1 MIQAPASRRPLLWG
15 TAMALGAALGGQGLM
30 AAPAASDARPVAVSG
45 YTYVERAS
53 ATNSTPSRS
62 VRASCPRGKVILAGG
77 ARIVDG
83 GNRVLL
89 RGSYPVRSH
98 RGHGWAVSAEE
109 LGALNSARWSVRA
122 YAVCANRPLG
132 LQYRTVSS
140 GSDSKSPKSPS
151 SAVCPRGTRLIG
163 LGASVA
169 GVNHPIGINAVTVTS
184 SRSASVRASEALATS
199 LRWRVRTHIV
209 CAELGQTYQETDW
222 KTVPSP
228 AQAGTALAVCRAAP
242 RRSARASASPRSRP
256 PSTGSSRWKCA
267 RPWHRPGHGQPCP
280 NQLPECC
287 PTGTSRPRSSA
298 SADPPAR
305 GSGGQGRGARG
316 SAPPPFDAP
325 S

>member
-169 GVNHPIGINAVTVTS
+169 GVNHPIGINAITVTS

-228 AQAGTALAVCRAAP
+228 AQAGTALAVCPRGTKAFGAGVRVSAIEAAFNRLVP
-242 RRSARASASPRSRP
+242 VEVRP
-256 PSTGSSRWKCA
+256 TLAPS
-267 RPWHRPGHGQPCP
+267 
-280 NQLPECC
+280 
-287 PTGTSRPRSSA
+287 
-298 SADPPAR
+298 
-305 GSGGQGRGARG
+305 GARTTVSELASG
-316 SAPPPFDAP
+316 MLSHWHLKAQVICVR
-325 S
+325 